1 MKNTSNYA
9 NVWVILNKKYTI
21 KDSDN
26 FMTRK
31 MTITEKI
38 LAFHAGLES
47 VKPNDLITAKIDVT
61 KITKGKLFVGKSGTY
76 LDVVLVPT
84 PDNQYGNDFMVVE
97 STTKEERAANV
108 KGVILGNAK
117 IVKKQEPQKESIP
130 SFAERA
136 KDGIDDLP
144 F

>member
-1 MKNTSNYA
+1 M
-9 NVWVILNKKYTI
+9 
-21 KDSDN
+21 
-26 FMTRK
+26 
-31 MTITEKI
+31 E
-38 LAFHAGLES
+38 
-47 VKPNDLITAKIDVT
+47 LITAKIDVT

-84 PDNQYGNDFMVVE
+84 PDNQYGNDYMIVE

-130 SFAERA
+130 SFSERA
-136 KDGIDDLP
+136 TDIRDDLP